1 MACPCFISSKRN
13 TQFLSSNSINS
24 PKQIMLKQLF
34 RSGIAFS
41 NKEKEYTNMEKI
53 FKIFWI
59 EVNTYYIII
68 SSLGILQNQTYSDFL
83 KLLRIKGSG
92 KRQLVKK
99 SVRRMIMQAC
109 RGSFEL
115 WKSLTKMSKKIVMMH

>member
-1 MACPCFISSKRN
+1 
-13 TQFLSSNSINS
+13 
-24 PKQIMLKQLF
+24 MLKQLF
-34 RSGIAFS
+34 RSGITFS

-59 EVNTYYIII
+59 EVKTYYIII
-68 SSLGILQNQTYSDFL
+68 SSLGILQNQTYSDFS
-83 KLLRIKGSG
+83 KLLRIKGSE

-115 WKSLTKMSKKIVMMH
+115 RKSLTKMSKKIVMMH